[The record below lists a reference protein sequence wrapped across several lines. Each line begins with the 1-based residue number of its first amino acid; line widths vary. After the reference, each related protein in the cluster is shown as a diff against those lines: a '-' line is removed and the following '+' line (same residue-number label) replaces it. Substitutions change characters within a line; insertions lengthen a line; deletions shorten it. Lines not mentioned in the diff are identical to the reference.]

1 MSRYRFRASRFDEG
15 PFSVRL
21 RTAFFAGASAL
32 ALASLPV
39 AANASVVHPLT
50 TCGYN
55 VDNLQDNS
63 SAIVVE
69 VVPQCAGE
77 APDSPTIWEYVPIS
91 DGNQYIY
98 YSVTTLKNNAV
109 VLTYDCPGT
118 APDVYHVIYSYGGTF
133 ADEFIS
139 DDCGTSTEP

>member
-1 MSRYRFRASRFDEG
+1 MPLPGVPIPTKGTST
-15 PFSVRL
+15 VRP

-32 ALASLPV
+32 ALATLPV
-39 AANASVVHPLT
+39 TANASVVHPLT

-55 VDNLQDNS
+55 VDTLQDNS
-63 SAIVVE
+63 TAIVVE

-91 DGNQYIY
+91 DGNQDIY
-98 YSVTTLKNNAV
+98 YSVSTLKNNGV
-109 VLTYDCPGT
+109 ILTYDCPGT
-118 APDVYHVIYSYGGTF
+118 APDTYHLIYSYNGTF

-139 DDCGTSTEP
+139 DDCGTFTEP